1 MNGNKNVY
9 LVNTNTE
16 DNPHT
21 QADDYSGTVMNKLYL
36 DPETFNIREPKVEK
50 EGDLSLIAC
59 RAEEKGKNGSKK
71 MKAECPECCA
81 TGDSVSIIGTKAATL
96 ASLSISQILASDL
109 DSSPRRD
116 HKVLAFT
123 NGVQDAAHESAFF
136 EARNYRFTFRASI
149 QKVISSEG
157 RNMSLRELED
167 KFVNYWQS
175 QEDEES
181 YVKRFFPPDCEGR
194 LNKDT
199 DYHTSKGKFEKA
211 FMKEFNLRLTWEVW
225 AEMTFNATLGRTL
238 EKTGT
243 SATYFRQEELE
254 QVWEALQP
262 YMKSQNLTGIPH
274 DELLRFIEGLLH
286 RMRIRGGVDHAY
298 LKNYRSRLDTFSL
311 NWTYSKEHILAKH
324 FDQGRS
330 TPNW

>member
-1 MNGNKNVY
+1 
-9 LVNTNTE
+9 
-16 DNPHT
+16 
-21 QADDYSGTVMNKLYL
+21 
-36 DPETFNIREPKVEK
+36 
-50 EGDLSLIAC
+50 
-59 RAEEKGKNGSKK
+59 

-243 SATYFRQEELE
+243 SATYFRQEEPGTGMGSPATLYE
-254 QVWEALQP
+254 ESEP
-262 YMKSQNLTGIPH
+262 YGHSSRRACCASSRDCSIVCAFVVAST
-274 DELLRFIEGLLH
+274 
-286 RMRIRGGVDHAY
+286 MRI
-298 LKNYRSRLDTFSL
+298 
-311 NWTYSKEHILAKH
+311 
-324 FDQGRS
+324 
-330 TPNW
+330 